1 MKVPEIIKNSI
12 AVLKQVTD
20 NVDDLALLN
29 VLNSKVANLVTLKG
43 ATFKQYSNSSPRT
56 LSYYGI
62 NFMHSGA
69 NKDYTVDCIN
79 DYLMSF
85 VRPLLEK
92 RIEDFKQNYI
102 EEHEQFVDSKKE
114 QDKIDEFIKNIRVSN
129 FELLNPNYTGLYK
142 EAEQIQKIGFGG
154 LFIRIG
160 ELGDYLDAIVT
171 GNAQKKELYQK
182 LKDIY
187 EGTVAP
193 SIVAG
198 DGQRKTLKNIPLQVL
213 MYTDFENLYNE
224 KVKQYYIN
232 SLKTGMARRCF
243 IYIPHYENPYLNYP
257 KTPEQKEQAFYQA
270 NKIEQEYKHIFEQI
284 TEKQVYLI
292 SEEAKQYLYDYQ
304 CKCIDYFNT
313 SKDNIIVKLER
324 KESFWKITKL
334 AVIYSIVDNPL
345 NTIVSTKYVQ
355 MAEDFYNNISRSLAD
370 VIEKRKATE
379 IEQIADYMVKNADNP
394 ITRTEL
400 RKTNIVNGNKFK
412 MFFDNH
418 LEEIREEIRLQGYEM
433 YEYNGDKNSKGYQL
447 IKVKSKD

>member
-1 MKVPEIIKNSI
+1 MNFPEIIKNSI
-12 AVLKQVTD
+12 AVLRQVTD
-20 NVDDLALLN
+20 NVDELALLN

-43 ATFKQYSNSSPRT
+43 ATFKQFSNSSPRT

-85 VRPLLEK
+85 VKTMLETK
-92 RIEDFKQNYI
+92 IENFKQEYI
-102 EEHEQFVDSKKE
+102 DEHESFATSKKE
-114 QDKIDEFIKNIRVSN
+114 QEKIDDFIKNIRVSN

-160 ELGDYLDAIVT
+160 ELGDYLDSIVS

-187 EGTVAP
+187 EGTIAP
-193 SIVAG
+193 SIIAG

-224 KVKQYYIN
+224 RVKQYYIN

-243 IYIPHYENPYLNYP
+243 IYIPQYEQPVLNYP
-257 KTPEQKEQAFYQA
+257 KTPEQKEEAFYNAQIIQKQYEA
-270 NKIEQEYKHIFEQI
+270 IFNQI
-284 TEKQVYLI
+284 QDKNTYII

-304 CKCIDYFNT
+304 CRCIDYFNT
-313 SKDNIIVKLER
+313 SQDNIIVKLER

-334 AVIYSIVDNPL
+334 AVIYSIIDNPL
-345 NTIVSTKYVQ
+345 NSIVSTKYVQ
-355 MAEDFYNNISRSLAD
+355 MAEDFYNNISRSLSD
-370 VIEKRKATE
+370 VITKRKASE
-379 IEQIADYMVKNADNP
+379 IEQIADYMIKHADNP
-394 ITRTEL
+394 ITKSEL

-412 MFFDNH
+412 MFFENH
-418 LEEIREEIRLQGYEM
+418 FEEIREEIKLQGYDI

-447 IKVKSKD
+447 IKNQSLG